1 VKLRPPPPRR
11 RLEGYH
17 PPLQVSRFIATH
29 AGDVERGPKVWMR
42 AAEAK
47 VRLLQDGEL
56 VWVFGPRR
64 HDLAELAIDETVP
77 RGQLFARDVAGVAP
91 AEIVYVVKPDLDTPK
106 GPERV

>member
-1 VKLRPPPPRR
+1 
-11 RLEGYH
+11 
-17 PPLQVSRFIATH
+17 
-29 AGDVERGPKVWMR
+29 MR

-47 VRLLQDGEL
+47 VRMLQDGEL
-56 VWVFGPRR
+56 VWVFGPHR

>member
-1 VKLRPPPPRR
+1 MKLRPPPPRR

-17 PPLQVSRFIATH
+17 PPLQVSRFVATN
-29 AGDVERGPKVWMR
+29 AGDPERGPKVWMR

-56 VWVFGPRR
+56 VWVFGPHR

-91 AEIVYVVKPDLDTPK
+91 AEIVYVVKPDLDTP
-106 GPERV
+106 ERAEHV